1 MGNLNVTLHLELLY
15 QCHSR
20 ISFVPGKLSS
30 FPCYIQEQELEEDV
44 LAAFLLPFLA
54 EETDKKIEEPYRMSL
69 KDSIDHS

>member
-1 MGNLNVTLHLELLY
+1 MTLHLELLY

-20 ISFVPGKLSS
+20 IFFVPGKLSS
-30 FPCYIQEQELEEDV
+30 LPCYIQEQELEKDV

-54 EETDKKIEEPYRMSL
+54 EETGKMVQEPYGMSL